1 METQENIRKHHKL
14 SDLSKSLKSMIEKQY
29 KGKYWVKAE
38 IAKLNFYPKSGH
50 CYPDLVEKSEG
61 KIRVQMRS
69 IIWRHTYQAIQRKF
83 LHHTQEE
90 LRTGLNVLF
99 LVELK
104 YDGLHGLS
112 LNILDV
118 DPILTLGEMAR
129 ERMESIF
136 RLQNEGIFEQNKN
149 LTLPLLPKRLA
160 IISVI
165 TSKGYSDFMKIIE
178 PIREK
183 YGLSL
188 MLFPSLLQGDGAVSS
203 ITENLHRIEK
213 VKEHFD
219 AILLIRGGGSDVG
232 LQVYNNYELAR
243 AIAVAPLPV
252 LTGIGHVTNETVI
265 DMVANKNKITP
276 TDLGYF
282 LVERFE
288 NFEHNLKEIR
298 EKLVNYTE
306 EILAFNYH
314 HLDEVKRNFSFI
326 SQKTIHTNRAQLSQI
341 KNTIPLLSKRGVLK
355 ENNSLEIITEKISL
369 LSPEN
374 VLKRGYSITY
384 HKGKVLTNAK
394 EVKIGDNIITK
405 LHKGEIKSTKTK

>member
-1 METQENIRKHHKL
+1 MKTQENIRKHYKL
-14 SDLSKSLKSMIEKQY
+14 SDLSKSLKSIIEKQY

-136 RLQNEGIFEQNKN
+136 RLQKEGVFAQNKN
-149 LTLPLLPKRLA
+149 LILPLLPKRLA

-203 ITENLHRIEK
+203 ITENLNRIEK

-232 LQVYNNYELAR
+232 LQVYNNYEMAR

-252 LTGIGHVTNETVI
+252 LTGIGHVTNETVT
-265 DMVANKNKITP
+265 DMVANENKITP

-282 LVERFE
+282 IVDRFE
-288 NFEHNLKEIR
+288 NFENSLYDIR
-298 EKLVNYTE
+298 KQIIKVTE
-306 EILAFNYH
+306 EILDYNYH
-314 HLDEVKRNFSFI
+314 HLSEVRRNFSTI
-326 SQKTIHTNRAQLSQI
+326 SQQAIQ
-341 KNTIPLLSKRGVLK
+341 KNKSTLSKIQSVLPVFSHRGIREEKNKL
-355 ENNSLEIITEKISL
+355 NSTMEKLSL

-384 HKGKVLTNAK
+384 YKDKVLMDAK
-394 EVKIGDNIITK
+394 DVKTGEELVTK
-405 LHKGEIKSTKTK
+405 LYKGEIRTIKR

>member
-1 METQENIRKHHKL
+1 MKTQENIRKHYKL
-14 SDLSKSLKSMIEKQY
+14 SDLSKSLKSIIEKQY

-136 RLQNEGIFEQNKN
+136 RLQKEGVFAQNKN
-149 LTLPLLPKRLA
+149 LILPLLPKRLA

-203 ITENLHRIEK
+203 ITENLNRIEK

-232 LQVYNNYELAR
+232 LQVYNNYEMAR

-252 LTGIGHVTNETVI
+252 LTGIGHVTNETVT
-265 DMVANKNKITP
+265 DMVANENKITP

-282 LVERFE
+282 IVDRFE
-288 NFEHNLKEIR
+288 NFENSLYDIR
-298 EKLVNYTE
+298 KQIIKVTE
-306 EILAFNYH
+306 EILDYNYH
-314 HLDEVKRNFSFI
+314 HLSEVRRNFSTI
-326 SQKTIHTNRAQLSQI
+326 SQRAIQ
-341 KNTIPLLSKRGVLK
+341 KNKSTLSKIQSVLPVFSHRGIREEKNKL
-355 ENNSLEIITEKISL
+355 NSTMEKLSL

-384 HKGKVLTNAK
+384 YKDKVLMDAK
-394 EVKIGDNIITK
+394 DVKTGEELVTK
-405 LHKGEIKSTKTK
+405 LYKGEIRTIKR